1 MKEILYGAKKMSYFG
16 KIFESFMNMV
26 ICTIDE
32 IKLYIYTKGAIKI
45 EK

>member
-1 MKEILYGAKKMSYFG
+1 MINCKQIFENKLIFSKN
-16 KIFESFMNMV
+16 FESFMNMV

-32 IKLYIYTKGAIKI
+32 TSLCIYTKGAIKI

>member
-1 MKEILYGAKKMSYFG
+1 M
-16 KIFESFMNMV
+16 FESFMNMV

-32 IKLYIYTKGAIKI
+32 STLYIYTKGAIKI

>member
-1 MKEILYGAKKMSYFG
+1 MNRTKNMSYFS

-32 IKLYIYTKGAIKI
+32 TMQYNYTKGAIKI